1 MNTFFTP
8 ALTNKKKSFQGGIPR
23 PKKYVR
29 HILNYVR
36 HISKYKAHNSDCVKT
51 GAKSHRKKRNSRVR
65 FCHEM
70 HTLYSFSPIRSRT

>member
-36 HISKYKAHNSDCVKT
+36 HISKYVPCIFFFLPAGFANALIVDPV
-51 GAKSHRKKRNSRVR
+51 
-65 FCHEM
+65 
-70 HTLYSFSPIRSRT
+70 